1 MKTCCQAEA
10 RKNVRKHR
18 DVAVCDKC
26 GRLVLGYGNEP
37 EWKKTQDE
45 LGKNKV
51 PFEAEKLGSLW
62 IVAKERA
69 PAGANAFEG
78 DDEADEDDED

>member
-1 MKTCCQAEA
+1 MKACCQAEA
-10 RKNVRKHR
+10 KKHVRRHR

-45 LGKNKV
+45 LARNKV
-51 PFEAEKLGSLW
+51 SFEADKLATLW
-62 IVAKERA
+62 VIAKDRA
-69 PAGANAFEG
+69 PEGQYDDSG
-78 DDEADEDDED
+78 DDEDDDEDE